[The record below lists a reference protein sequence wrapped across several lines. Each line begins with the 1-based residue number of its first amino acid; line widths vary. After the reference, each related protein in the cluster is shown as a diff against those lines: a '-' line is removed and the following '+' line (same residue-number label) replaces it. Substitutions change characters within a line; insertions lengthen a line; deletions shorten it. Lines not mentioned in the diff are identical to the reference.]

1 MFGCYEAGREGE
13 HMVSGGDEF
22 CRTRRKVQKI
32 ESVVIMLLNQM
43 TIERWLANMLI
54 SVFFVQI

>member
-1 MFGCYEAGREGE
+1 
-13 HMVSGGDEF
+13 MVSGGDEF

-54 SVFFVQI
+54 SVFFCADLNKNE